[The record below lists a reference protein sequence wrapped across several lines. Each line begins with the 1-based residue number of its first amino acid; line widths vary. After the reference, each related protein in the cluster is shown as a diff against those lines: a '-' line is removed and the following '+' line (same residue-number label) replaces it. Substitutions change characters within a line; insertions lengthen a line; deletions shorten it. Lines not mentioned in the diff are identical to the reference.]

1 MLQFHKIFVNFYD
14 FHTISFLGH
23 CDDTP
28 DSSSTKSEVQALRD
42 QIIPNI
48 GELKEMISQSKQND
62 KRLIEEVVQK
72 SKETILNR

>member
-1 MLQFHKIFVNFYD
+1 MIFYI
-14 FHTISFLGH
+14 ISFLGH

>member
-1 MLQFHKIFVNFYD
+1 MIF
-14 FHTISFLGH
+14 ISFLLGH
-23 CDDTP
+23 CDDAP

-72 SKETILNR
+72 SKETVLNR